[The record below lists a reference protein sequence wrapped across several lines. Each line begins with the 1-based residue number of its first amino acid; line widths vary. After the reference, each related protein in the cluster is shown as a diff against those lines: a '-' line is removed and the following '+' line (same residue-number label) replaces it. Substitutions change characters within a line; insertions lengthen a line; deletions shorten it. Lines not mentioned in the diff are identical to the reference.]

1 MPPDGTASVSRQDH
15 TMMEISAM
23 AWEAEVIEPSAA
35 EDVTVLM
42 RVTYHSIEA
51 LCGDLFDETESAQ
64 MRPC

>member
-1 MPPDGTASVSRQDH
+1 MSSDGREPARVHDS

-23 AWEAEVIEPSAA
+23 AWDAKVIEPSAA

-64 MRPC
+64 ARPC

>member
-1 MPPDGTASVSRQDH
+1 MPPDGSVIAWRHDH
-15 TMMEISAM
+15 TMIEISAM
-23 AWEAEVIEPSAA
+23 AWDAKVMEPSAA

-51 LCGDLFDETESAQ
+51 LCGELFDETESAQ

>member
-1 MPPDGTASVSRQDH
+1 MLDGDAAAKQHIH

-23 AWEAEVIEPSAA
+23 AWDAKVIEPSAA

-51 LCGDLFDETESAQ
+51 LCGELFHETESAQ

>member
-1 MPPDGTASVSRQDH
+1 MRPDGMAAAWPHIH

-23 AWEAEVIEPSAA
+23 AWEAKVIEPSAA

>member
-1 MPPDGTASVSRQDH
+1 MRPDGRSIAGPHDH

-23 AWEAEVIEPSAA
+23 AWEAKVIEPSAA
-35 EDVTVLM
+35 ADVTVLM

-51 LCGDLFDETESAQ
+51 LCGELFDETESAQ

>member
-1 MPPDGTASVSRQDH
+1 MLDGDAAAKPQIH

-23 AWEAEVIEPSAA
+23 AWDAKVIEPSAA

>member
-1 MPPDGTASVSRQDH
+1 MPPDGRELAGPHDH

-23 AWEAEVIEPSAA
+23 AWEAKVIEPSAA

-42 RVTYHSIEA
+42 RVTYHSIAA

-64 MRPC
+64 ARPC

>member
-1 MPPDGTASVSRQDH
+1 
-15 TMMEISAM
+15 MMEISAM
-23 AWEAEVIEPSAA
+23 AWEAKVIEPSAA
-35 EDVTVLM
+35 EDITVLM